1 MLLLVLIPFD
11 YFCMS
16 NHEEKEN
23 KSYYTVF
30 VLRKERKKEIL
41 KEEIKRTKKGKERIK
56 IIKEKNCINRGKDN
70 NQGRIV
76 GRQIKEKYNQQ
87 KCRERKKRKMEMQ

>member
-1 MLLLVLIPFD
+1 
-11 YFCMS
+11 MS
-16 NHEEKEN
+16 NHVEKEN

-41 KEEIKRTKKGKERIK
+41 KEEIKRTKKGKERVK
-56 IIKEKNCINRGKDN
+56 RNKEETCINRGKDK
-70 NQGRIV
+70 NQGRTE

-87 KCRERKKRKMEMQ
+87 KCRERKKRKKERWKCSEI